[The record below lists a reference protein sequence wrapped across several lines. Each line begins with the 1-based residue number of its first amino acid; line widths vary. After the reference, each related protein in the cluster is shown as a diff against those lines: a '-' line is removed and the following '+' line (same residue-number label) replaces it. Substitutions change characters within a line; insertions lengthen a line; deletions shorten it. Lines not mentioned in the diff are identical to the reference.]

1 MLIVALVLI
10 LAGAIALIALGVRRQ
25 RRAAAVEGLT
35 NRMGQ
40 FATREEMLAES
51 GPVKSK
57 ERGNVLARRL
67 EDVTQGGSAAGR
79 ASGLLAR
86 ADAKLTVGEYLLL
99 RAGVGVGG
107 VALAF
112 LLFSG
117 APVALRVLLG
127 IVFGFVGSILP
138 AIYFSRKARQRE
150 KLFIEQLGDTISL
163 MGNSLRAGYSLLQTM
178 EMVSHESPDPIGKE
192 FGRVVRE
199 VGLGISNEE
208 ALQNLL
214 RRIPSPDLDLLVTA
228 INIQHEVGDNLAQ
241 ILAIIGQTIRDRV
254 KIKGDIAVLTAQ
266 QQMST
271 YVISGLPV
279 LPGLGM
285 LAINRDYMLQM
296 FSGPWLCMPI
306 GAVVLALIG
315 FFVMKKITAIEV

>member
-1 MLIVALVLI
+1 MLVVALVFI
-10 LAGAIALIALGVRRQ
+10 LAGAIALIALGIRRQ

-67 EDVTQGGSAAGR
+67 EDVTQGGSAADR

-150 KLFIEQLGDTISL
+150 KLFIDSWGT
-163 MGNSLRAGYSLLQTM
+163 
-178 EMVSHESPDPIGKE
+178 
-192 FGRVVRE
+192 
-199 VGLGISNEE
+199 
-208 ALQNLL
+208 
-214 RRIPSPDLDLLVTA
+214 PSP
-228 INIQHEVGDNLAQ
+228 
-241 ILAIIGQTIRDRV
+241 
-254 KIKGDIAVLTAQ
+254 
-266 QQMST
+266 
-271 YVISGLPV
+271 
-279 LPGLGM
+279 
-285 LAINRDYMLQM
+285 
-296 FSGPWLCMPI
+296 
-306 GAVVLALIG
+306 
-315 FFVMKKITAIEV
+315 